1 MPNPQM
7 FVEVVASGAQ
17 AAVTVVGHGDNVGD
31 AFGDDEDFVIVLNSS
46 AYSANAVV
54 TDVLVGTPVTPALAA
69 NSAILSNTTED
80 GDILFAV
87 ADGSGNSQ
95 GLLMLDGST
104 GRIGIGG
111 IGGAVDTILHIE
123 SADPNLKIQDSSGSG
138 DGAVAV
144 VSFYDNVPTEMGFI
158 GMGSTGNSDIYLH
171 ANAGNL
177 RLQSEASSA
186 VLIEGTTPTLTIGDS
201 GTEDATIIF
210 DGNAFDAYIATGY
223 DETALIIGQ
232 GQTVGTNERIAPLAN
247 TNAGG
252 ATTNAAT
259 FRIGGAPTGATPT
272 AGNFAMWVQGGTSK
286 FDGPI
291 FINDSA
297 NTDMTTGLTINQ
309 GAADDHIF
317 ALKSSDINHG
327 ITTVAETD
335 TYGFAKK
342 QSAAGG
348 LNLVGLAHTGTRA
361 LAIEG
366 IAISADTNKTY
377 ASGDAAI
384 ILKGWMKD
392 GTGTQVLGADGN
404 ILAIHDGATGVRFIF
419 DVEGSGH
426 ADVEWTTFDTYDDLS
441 LINDIEKELV
451 ASESTRG
458 TEHRH
463 MLENTGIIGKDSW
476 HVENGRP
483 RAMVNM
489 TKLSMLHHGALMQAA
504 DKIKALEN
512 RLLAIEGAK

>member
-1 MPNPQM
+1 M
-7 FVEVVASGAQ
+7 SGAGTGNYALWVDDGTSRFDGTVSFQ
-17 AAVTVVGHGDNVGD
+17 TSEGERLQIYGADSGATTPLMIRGAYLVSAASRGMHFKAGSATS
-31 AFGDDEDFVIVLNSS
+31 DF
-46 AYSANAVV
+46 
-54 TDVLVGTPVTPALAA
+54 T
-69 NSAILSNTTED
+69 
-80 GDILFAV
+80 F
-87 ADGSGNSQ
+87 
-95 GLLMLDGST
+95 
-104 GRIGIGG
+104 
-111 IGGAVDTILHIE
+111 
-123 SADPNLKIQDSSGSG
+123 QDSSGTVLLG
-138 DGAVAV
+138 ID
-144 VSFYDNVPTEMGFI
+144 VSNGKV
-158 GMGSTGNSDIYLH
+158 
-171 ANAGNL
+171 
-177 RLQSEASSA
+177 
-186 VLIEGTTPTLTIGDS
+186 
-201 GTEDATIIF
+201 
-210 DGNAFDAYIATGY
+210 
-223 DETALIIGQ
+223 
-232 GQTVGTNERIAPLAN
+232 
-247 TNAGG
+247 
-252 ATTNAAT
+252 
-259 FRIGGAPTGATPT
+259 
-272 AGNFAMWVQGGTSK
+272 
-286 FDGPI
+286 
-291 FINDSA
+291 FINDDT
-297 NTDMTTGLTINQ
+297 NVNMTTGLTINQ
-309 GAADDHIF
+309 GTADDHIF